1 MSLWALKTKRGSFIY
16 EQVIEFDRGHLPCL
30 FRTKRHAESYLDSN
44 RSLFPTAVAVPV
56 EFTIAEKKPAE
67 AG

>member
-1 MSLWALKTKRGSFIY
+1 MWALKTKRGSFIY
-16 EQVIEFDRGHLPCL
+16 EPVIEFDRGHLPCL
-30 FRTKRHAESYLDSN
+30 FRTKRHAESYLSEN
-44 RSLFPTAVAVPV
+44 RELFPNAIAVPV